1 MSGASEGFSTR
12 SFSEISEDEFMVRVG
27 IDLVAA
33 AKRNLGFLRLVDES
47 TWLHRKPTI
56 LEAIR
61 RYDELWMPLIC
72 DLMVGIT
79 PLMILPPL
87 DIEWVWFCHTL
98 NPVSYRQYCESRFS
112 KLIGKPAIFNED
124 NEDYALNRCR
134 EIWVQKYPNE
144 PFENE
149 DDSTQKDDIICNEDL
164 LAEVSKQRCLYTTF
178 REPYMSE
185 LVYLIAGKRRFKGF
199 LHMMQRF
206 SDGCGRLVPT
216 TDILLM
222 LMTHQSYPTVYATD
236 VKEMEGILWKIVGA
250 WEAVKPNEVEMTKKL
265 WEKTFEEPYEKVGC
279 ETISGVQT
287 IRPPIYWKVTDLDVN
302 TKYKSLLPRFLS
314 EVCVMVKL
322 NPKTNITE
330 EGTSVEFLRLRMLR
344 CHKELKLNQPLTKFT
359 CDSWKKT
366 WHLFCEFGT
375 KGLVLELRHPNG
387 RCFRGSSLVDTIT
400 FSWNAL
406 LRAPSLTLGRESS
419 EKVSLF
425 TSMTPPVQAPYLLKC
440 VADRVTDDSGA
451 MISDV
456 ILKMNQYRP
465 QEGRWLSRTVLDH
478 AGRECFVIRMRV
490 AGGIWRRGGEVPSAV
505 KWEDRII
512 EIREGSWFYEAGSI
526 GRAPAKVVGS
536 AIPKEPP
543 EGWQASWCFST
554 GDELLVKNGSSASI
568 SGLCLE
574 LKTPVRTGS
583 WLRLLIGRQLQ
594 YQEQTSRYTND
605 LKVYNE
611 RNREQQVDGDDGFVT
626 LVRYSEEN
634 PDGKATGLLN
644 WKLLLVE
651 LHPEEDTAFM
661 LLLCISLLRSIT
673 EMKKEDI
680 GGLLIR
686 RRLKEAKLG
695 ARDWDSVI
703 LHPFSYSSSISS
715 PYVHPWHW
723 NPKVL
728 MAMEKVDLTR
738 PVGVRYAPEEGGDK
752 LYKQAVIA

>member
-1 MSGASEGFSTR
+1 MSAASEGFSTR
-12 SFSEISEDEFMVRVG
+12 SFSELSEDEFMVRVG
-27 IDLVAA
+27 VDLVAA

-47 TWLHRKPTI
+47 SWLHKRPTI

-61 RYDELWMPLIC
+61 RYDELWMPLIS
-72 DLMVGIT
+72 DLMVGIS
-79 PLMILPPL
+79 PPMILPPL

-98 NPVSYRQYCESRFS
+98 NPASYRQYCEARFS
-112 KLIGKPAIFNED
+112 KLIGKAAIFNEE

-149 DDSTQKDDIICNEDL
+149 EDSNQEKNIICNEDL
-164 LAEVSKQRCLYTTF
+164 LAEVSKQRCLYAKF
-178 REPYMSE
+178 HEPYMSE
-185 LVYLIAGKRRFKGF
+185 LVYLIASKRRFKGF
-199 LHMMQRF
+199 LHMMQKF
-206 SDGCGRLVPT
+206 SDGCCRLVPT
-216 TDILLM
+216 TDVLLM

-236 VKEMEGILWKIVGA
+236 VKEMEGIMWKIVGPCD
-250 WEAVKPNEVEMTKKL
+250 AVKPNEVEMTKKL
-265 WEKTFEEPYEKVGC
+265 WEQTFEEPYEKAGC
-279 ETISGVQT
+279 EVISEVHKIKQ
-287 IRPPIYWKVTDLDVN
+287 PIYWKVTDLDVN
-302 TKYKSLLPRFLS
+302 TKYKSLLPRFIS

-322 NPKTNITE
+322 NPKTNITA
-330 EGTSVEFLRLRMLR
+330 EGTSNEFLRLRMLR
-344 CHKELKLNQPLTKFT
+344 CHKELNINQPLSKFT
-359 CDSWKKT
+359 SDSWKKAL
-366 WHLFCEFGT
+366 HLFCEFGT
-375 KGLVLELRHPNG
+375 KGLVLELRHPKG

-400 FSWNAL
+400 FTWNAL
-406 LRAPSLTLGRESS
+406 LRAPSLTLGREIS
-419 EKVSLF
+419 EKVRLF
-425 TSMTPPVQAPYLLKC
+425 ASMTPPVQAPYLLKC

-478 AGRECFVIRMRV
+478 AGRECFVIRIRV
-490 AGGIWRRGGEVPSAV
+490 AGGFWRRGGEVPTAV
-505 KWEDRII
+505 KWEDRIM

-543 EGWQASWCFST
+543 EGWQAAWCFST
-554 GDELLVKNGSSASI
+554 GHELLVKYGSSTSI
-568 SGLCLE
+568 SGLCLD
-574 LKTPVRTGS
+574 LKTPMPTNS
-583 WLRLLIGRQLQ
+583 WYR
-594 YQEQTSRYTND
+594 EQTSRDTND
-605 LKVYNE
+605 SKEYNE
-611 RNREQQVDGDDGFVT
+611 RNAEQEVDGDDGFVT

-634 PDGKATGLLN
+634 PDGIATGLIN

-651 LHPEEDTAFM
+651 LHPEEDAAFI
-661 LLLCISLLRSIT
+661 LLLCISLLRSVT

-695 ARDWDSVI
+695 ARDWGSVV
-703 LHPFSYSSSISS
+703 LHPSSYSPTIST

-728 MAMEKVDLTR
+728 MAMDKVDMTG
-738 PVGVRYAPEEGGDK
+738 PIGVRFPPEEGGNK
-752 LYKQAVIA
+752 LYKDAVIA

>member
-1 MSGASEGFSTR
+1 
-12 SFSEISEDEFMVRVG
+12 
-27 IDLVAA
+27 
-33 AKRNLGFLRLVDES
+33 
-47 TWLHRKPTI
+47 
-56 LEAIR
+56 
-61 RYDELWMPLIC
+61 
-72 DLMVGIT
+72 
-79 PLMILPPL
+79 
-87 DIEWVWFCHTL
+87 
-98 NPVSYRQYCESRFS
+98 
-112 KLIGKPAIFNED
+112 
-124 NEDYALNRCR
+124 
-134 EIWVQKYPNE
+134 
-144 PFENE
+144 
-149 DDSTQKDDIICNEDL
+149 
-164 LAEVSKQRCLYTTF
+164 
-178 REPYMSE
+178 
-185 LVYLIAGKRRFKGF
+185 
-199 LHMMQRF
+199 
-206 SDGCGRLVPT
+206 
-216 TDILLM
+216 
-222 LMTHQSYPTVYATD
+222 
-236 VKEMEGILWKIVGA
+236 
-250 WEAVKPNEVEMTKKL
+250 
-265 WEKTFEEPYEKVGC
+265 
-279 ETISGVQT
+279 
-287 IRPPIYWKVTDLDVN
+287 
-302 TKYKSLLPRFLS
+302 
-314 EVCVMVKL
+314 MVKL

-344 CHKELKLNQPLTKFT
+344 CHKELKLNQPVTKFT
-359 CDSWKKT
+359 CDSWKET

-387 RCFRGSSLVDTIT
+387 WCFRGSSLVDTIT

-419 EKVSLF
+419 EKVRLF

-490 AGGIWRRGGEVPSAV
+490 AGGIWRRGGEVPSVV

-574 LKTPVRTGS
+574 LKTPVRTVS
-583 WLRLLIGRQLQ
+583 WLWLLIGRQLQ
-594 YQEQTSRYTND
+594 YQEQTSRDTND
-605 LKVYNE
+605 LREYNE
-611 RNREQQVDGDDGFVT
+611 RNREQQVDEDDGFVT

-651 LHPEEDTAFM
+651 LHPEEDTASM